1 MQVSDPGGVYLYSK
15 KVIEEFSNPSN
26 VGSIENADGVGE
38 IGSTVDGDIINIS
51 IKVRD
56 NVLEDVKFK
65 TFGCVV
71 AISTSSMV
79 TKLSKGKTIDEVL
92 ELKNEDVIEA
102 LEGLPEGKDRCSGF
116 ALDALKMAIEDYKQ
130 KNK

>member
-1 MQVSDPGGVYLYSK
+1 MYSK
-15 KVIEEFSNPSN
+15 KVIEEFSNPKN
-26 VGSIENADGVGE
+26 VGSIEDADGVGE
-38 IGSTVDGDIINIS
+38 IGSTIDGDIINIS
-51 IKVRD
+51 IKVKD
-56 NVLEDVKFK
+56 NVIEDVKFK

-79 TKLSKGKTIDEVL
+79 TNLAKGKTIDEAL
-92 ELKNEDVIEA
+92 ALDNEDVINA

-116 ALDALKMAIEDYKQ
+116 ALDALKLAIEDYRQ

>member
-1 MQVSDPGGVYLYSK
+1 MYSK
-15 KVIEEFSNPSN
+15 KVIEEFSNPKN
-26 VGSIENADGVGE
+26 VGSIEDADGVGE

-51 IKVRD
+51 IKVKD
-56 NVLEDVKFK
+56 NIIEDVKFK

-79 TKLSKGKTIDEVL
+79 TNLAKGKTIDEAL
-92 ELKNEDVIEA
+92 ALNNEDVINA

-116 ALDALKMAIEDYKQ
+116 ALDALKLAIEDYRQ

>member
-1 MQVSDPGGVYLYSK
+1 MYSK
-15 KVIEEFSNPSN
+15 KVIEEFSNPKN
-26 VGSIENADGVGE
+26 VGSIEDADGVGE

-51 IKVRD
+51 IKVKD
-56 NVLEDVKFK
+56 NVIEDVKFK

-79 TKLSKGKTIDEVL
+79 TNLAKGKTIDEAL
-92 ELKNEDVIEA
+92 ALDNEDVINA

-116 ALDALKMAIEDYKQ
+116 ALDALKLAIEDYRQ

>member
-1 MQVSDPGGVYLYSK
+1 MYSK
-15 KVIEEFSNPSN
+15 KVIEEFSSPEN
-26 VGSIENADGVGE
+26 VGTIEDADGVGE
-38 IGSTVDGDIINIS
+38 IGSTVDGDIITIS
-51 IKVRD
+51 VRVKD

-79 TKLSKGKTIDEVL
+79 TRLAKGRTIDEAL
-92 ELKNEDVIEA
+92 ALTNKDVIDA
-102 LEGLPEGKDRCSGF
+102 LGGLPEGKDRCSGF
-116 ALDALKMAIEDYKQ
+116 ALDALKLAVDDYIH

>member
-1 MQVSDPGGVYLYSK
+1 M
-15 KVIEEFSNPSN
+15 
-26 VGSIENADGVGE
+26 GE

-51 IKVRD
+51 IKVKD
-56 NVLEDVKFK
+56 NILEDVKFK

-71 AISTSSMV
+71 AISTSSAV
-79 TKLSKGKTIDEVL
+79 ARLAKGRTL
-92 ELKNEDVIEA
+92 EEAMALTNEDVIDY

-116 ALDALKMAIEDYKQ
+116 ALDSLKMAIENYIQ

>member
-1 MQVSDPGGVYLYSK
+1 VILYSK
-15 KVIEEFSNPSN
+15 KVVEEFSNPAN
-26 VGSIENADGVGE
+26 VGVIEDADGVGE

-51 IKVRD
+51 IKVKD

-71 AISTSSMV
+71 AISTSSAV
-79 TKLSKGKTIDEVL
+79 TRLAKGKTVDEAM
-92 ELKNEDVIEA
+92 EITDEDVINY
-102 LEGLPEGKDRCSGF
+102 LNGLPEGKDRCSGF
-116 ALDALKMAIEDYKQ
+116 ALDALKMAIEDFKH